1 MASRSEVRARMIS
14 AGRDLISERGYR
26 VTLLEVVERA
36 DAPRGSIYYHF
47 PKGKLEL
54 QIEVAIKVGRDLD
67 RVVARVSRE
76 IAEPVAFLQE
86 LVDRPRKRLVRT
98 GYEMSCPLVGM
109 IAGGDVDSPELET
122 AIREAF
128 DIWTAAVA
136 RELGKKGFP
145 PAKAEQLASLLVT
158 GIEGAVMVA
167 RAKRSQQ
174 PFADLSKLIP
184 TLVAGV
190 LATDVA

>member
-1 MASRSEVRARMIS
+1 MASRNDVRARMIS

-54 QIEVAIKVGRDLD
+54 QIEVAAKVARDLD

-76 IAEPVAFLQE
+76 IPEPVAFLQE

-109 IAGGDVDSPELET
+109 IAGGDADSPELET

-128 DIWTAAVA
+128 GTWTTAIE
-136 RELGKKGFP
+136 RELGEKGFP
-145 PAKAEQLASLLVT
+145 PEKAGRLASLLVSS
-158 GIEGAVMVA
+158 IEGAIVVA
-167 RAKRSQQ
+167 RAKQSPQPLVDVSRS
-174 PFADLSKLIP
+174 IP
-184 TLVAGV
+184 ALVAGA
-190 LATDVA
+190 LAADAD